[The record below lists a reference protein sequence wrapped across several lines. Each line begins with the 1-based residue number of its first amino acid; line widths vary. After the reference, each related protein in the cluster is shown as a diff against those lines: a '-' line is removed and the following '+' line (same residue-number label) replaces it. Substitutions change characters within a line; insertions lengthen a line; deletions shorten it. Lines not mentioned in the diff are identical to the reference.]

1 MRNTIILLVLAA
13 FVGFAGSSY
22 AQTARPQPTDDTQF
36 WSDVQIVTKLVKDEK
51 KRDVVSLVLG
61 GVFRLGRDISHPVDE
76 RATVGIDFNLR
87 KLAKNFNLKLTPGYL
102 YQATQPFE
110 GRKTYE
116 HRLIFSAT
124 PEYTLNKFKFK
135 DRNQFERR
143 LRNSQADSTRYRNRF
158 EIEYAVKRGE
168 NELFRG
174 YTADEV
180 FYDWSENNWVRNRF
194 SVGGRKDLDK
204 AKHFMWEIYYLRQND
219 AHAHPGDLHV
229 IGTLLKITVN

>member
-13 FVGFAGSSY
+13 LVGFASSSN
-22 AQTARPQPTDDTQF
+22 AQTVRPPTDDTQF

-51 KRDVVSLVLG
+51 KREVVSLVFG

-76 RATVGIDFNLR
+76 RASVGIDFNLR
-87 KLAKNFNLKLTPGYL
+87 KLAKDFNLKLTPGYL

-124 PEYTLNKFKFK
+124 PEYTYNKFKFK

-143 LRNSQADSTRYRNRF
+143 LRNSQPDSTRYRNRF
-158 EIEYAVKRGE
+158 EIEYAFKQGE
-168 NELFRG
+168 SELFRG
-174 YTADEV
+174 YTADEF
-180 FYDWSENNWVRNRF
+180 FYDWSVTDWVRNRY
-194 SVGGRKDLDK
+194 SVGVRKDLDK
-204 AKHFMWEIYYLRQND
+204 AKHFMVEFYYLRQND
-219 AHAHPGDLHV
+219 ARARPGDLHV
-229 IGTLLKITVN
+229 IGSLLKITVN

>member
-13 FVGFAGSSY
+13 VVGFASSSY
-22 AQTARPQPTDDTQF
+22 AQTVHPPTDDTQF

-61 GVFRLGRDISHPVDE
+61 GVFRLGRDISRPVDE
-76 RATVGIDFNLR
+76 RAAVGIDFNLR

-102 YQATQPFE
+102 YQAAQPFE

-124 PEYTLNKFKFK
+124 PEYTYNKFKFK

-143 LRNSQADSTRYRNRF
+143 LRNSQPDSTRYRNRF
-158 EIEYAVKRGE
+158 EIEYAFKREE

-174 YTADEV
+174 YMADEF
-180 FYDWSENNWVRNRF
+180 FYDWSVTDWVRNRF
-194 SVGGRKDLDK
+194 SVGVRKDLDK
-204 AKHFMWEIYYLRQND
+204 AKHFMVDFYYLRQND
-219 AHAHPGDLHV
+219 ARAHPGDLHV
-229 IGTLLKITVN
+229 IGSLLKITVN